1 MRNATTYYALIGIG
15 IIALI
20 VGIYLLST
28 GHHTSAYGGIVV
40 GVILIVVGVA
50 AMFVVGP
57 RSR

>member
-28 GHHTSAYGGIVV
+28 GHHASAYGGIAV

-50 AMFVVGP
+50 AMFVVG
-57 RSR
+57 RR